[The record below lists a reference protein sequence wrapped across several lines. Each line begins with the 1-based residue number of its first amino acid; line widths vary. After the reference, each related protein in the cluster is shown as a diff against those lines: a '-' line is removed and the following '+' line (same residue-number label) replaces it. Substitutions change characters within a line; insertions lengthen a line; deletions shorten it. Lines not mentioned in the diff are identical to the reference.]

1 MHYIEIHPHNLGKN
15 DWIIVLEAW
24 TIVGPSPERLRV
36 AKATTDRKIVT
47 KYNIFLRKRH
57 YLVLGGYDPRIHA
70 LYYQFHG
77 RAVAGLAELDAG
89 RILLN
94 ETDITMVPAEA
105 RNVAMVFQD
114 YALYP
119 HMTVWNNL
127 AFGLKRHRVPRDEI
141 MRRIERVARMLGI
154 EALLQRKPH
163 QLSGGQQQRVALG
176 RAIVREPA
184 LFLMD
189 EPLSNLDAQIRAN
202 TRAELKEL
210 QRRLGVTTLYVTH
223 DQLEAMTLADRLGVM
238 NQGKLE
244 QVGRPLDVY
253 RAPATLFVA
262 QFLSNPRLNLLEGE
276 IIAGADG
283 AAVRTALALFPAR
296 GARARGQ
303 PIRVGIRPEW
313 LRLSIQPLPEARPLE
328 VALVEPLGAELL
340 VHARWPGGNL
350 IARTPA
356 DFAAPEHGQV
366 WIDAEA
372 CRIDL
377 FDGDG
382 RRLADR
388 SADGNATDDKG
399 SSPALLH

>member
-1 MHYIEIHPHNLGKN
+1 MGRVAALTLSGVIKAHGEVTVLRGLDIE
-15 DWIIVLEAW
+15 VLEGELFVL
-24 TIVGPSPERLRV
+24 VGPSGCG
-36 AKATTDRKIVT
+36 KTT
-47 KYNIFLRKRH
+47 L
-57 YLVLGGYDPRIHA
+57 L
-70 LYYQFHG
+70 

-89 RILLN
+89 RILLRDV
-94 ETDITMVPAEA
+94 DITTVPAEA

-119 HMTVWNNL
+119 HMTVWDNL
-127 AFGLKRHRVPRDEI
+127 AFGLKRHRVPRQEI
-141 MRRIERVARMLGI
+141 PRRIERVARMLGI
-154 EALLQRKPH
+154 EALLERKPH

-223 DQLEAMTLADRLGVM
+223 DQVEAMTIADRLAVM

-262 QFLSNPRLNLLEGE
+262 QFLSSPRLNVLEGE
-276 IIAGADG
+276 IVTNADG
-283 AAVRTALALFPAR
+283 VVVRTPVALFRVGDAS
-296 GARARGQ
+296 GAGG

-313 LRLSIQPLPEARPLE
+313 LRLSVRPLPGAKPLE
-328 VALVEPLGAELL
+328 VTLVEPLGAEIL
-340 VHARWPGGNL
+340 VHARWPRGEL
-350 IARTPA
+350 IARAPA
-356 DFAAPEHGQV
+356 DFAVPEHGQV

-372 CRIDL
+372 CHVDL
-377 FDGDG
+377 FDSDG
-382 RRLADR
+382 RRV
-388 SADGNATDDKG
+388 K
-399 SSPALLH
+399 